1 MKDIIEDI
9 KDILNNLGGSAYIVG
24 GYIRDKLIGCN
35 KVPEDLDII
44 YDGNIHVF
52 IEKLIE
58 KGYNI
63 FPIKEDMKIYRG
75 IFHGSTLDI
84 SELKGNNIE
93 EDLQNRDFTLNAIAL
108 KLIDNKI
115 IDPFKGRDH
124 IKARIIHEVNESS
137 IKDDSIRILRAYRFA
152 IKYGMHFSKEC
163 ENSIIKSGKYIKDCP
178 KERIFNELIKIIE
191 DDVQGV
197 LFRELD
203 RYGVLKELLPYIE
216 ELKIIGKCRYHIEDA
231 FTHMNLVYENFK
243 ELLKGNLSIK
253 GLDISIFDENLAN
266 ISIKNYIAFAAF
278 CHDIG
283 KAKCYKK
290 IDDKISFIG
299 HDKEGAVIVRN
310 VCNELGFPKR
320 GQELIEKLVEAH
332 MYPLG
337 LCKNNV
343 KNYKKSFYKFFSRYD
358 KYIPYILALSYCD
371 MYATKMLYDPDGEEN
386 IFKEYIE
393 KLLEEYKI
401 YRKVKDN
408 RLLDGEKVIEVTKAQ
423 GKDIKLVLEELDKKI
438 YFGDISN
445 VEEAIKYLQ
454 SKCVT

>member
-24 GYIRDKLIGCN
+24 GYIRDKLIGGN
-35 KVPEDLDII
+35 KVPEDLDIV
-44 YDGNIHVF
+44 YDGDIHVF

-63 FPIKEDMKIYRG
+63 FPIKENMKIYRG
-75 IFHGSTLDI
+75 TFYGKVLDI

-93 EDLQNRDFTLNAIAL
+93 EDLRNRDFTLNAIAL

-115 IDPFKGRDH
+115 IDPFRGRDH
-124 IKARIIHEVNESS
+124 IKARIIHEVSETSV
-137 IKDDSIRILRAYRFA
+137 KDDKIRILRAYRFA

-163 ENSIIKSGKYIKDCP
+163 EKNIIENGKYIKDCP

-197 LFRELD
+197 LFQELD
-203 RYGVLKELLPYIE
+203 RDGVLKELLPYID
-216 ELKIIGKCRYHIEDA
+216 ELKTMGKCRYHIEDA

-243 ELLKGNLSIK
+243 ELLKGNLSIR
-253 GLDISIFDENLAN
+253 GLDTSIFDESLAN

-290 IDDKISFIG
+290 VDDKVSFIG
-299 HDKEGAVIVRN
+299 HDKEGALILRN
-310 VCNELGFPKR
+310 VCDELGFPKR
-320 GQELIEKLVEAH
+320 AQELIEKLVEAH

-343 KNYKKSFYKFFSRYD
+343 KNYKKSFYKFFLRYD

-371 MYATKMLYDPDGEEN
+371 MHATKMLYDPDGEED

-401 YRKVKDN
+401 YREVKDN
-408 RLLDGEKVIEVTKAQ
+408 RLLDGKKVIEITKAE
-423 GKDIKLVLEELDKKI
+423 GKDIKLILEELDKKT
-438 YFGDISN
+438 YLGDISN
-445 VEEAIKYLQ
+445 VEEAIKYLR
-454 SKCVT
+454 SRRIT